1 MYLILSVNLSTAL
14 LIKVFHML
22 ITTYLYLNAEILVL
36 NAFLLIYQIRDY
48 CEIQGNENDNNAL
61 KLSTQINPKLYY
73 IKSCYTQH
81 PVN

>member
-1 MYLILSVNLSTAL
+1 
-14 LIKVFHML
+14 ML

-73 IKSCYTQH
+73 TKSCHTQH